1 MATETD
7 VIHVLSNTVSVLFCS
22 VLFCSVLFCST
33 MSDFTDF
40 FKNNI
45 IKLYKLVLRRIMQ
58 AVLTIIHMA
67 QYTYSHSIG

>member
-1 MATETD
+1 
-7 VIHVLSNTVSVLFCS
+7 
-22 VLFCSVLFCST
+22 

-67 QYTYSHSIG
+67 QYSYSLQPFDRVSNEKFIRPQLLSKMTVRV